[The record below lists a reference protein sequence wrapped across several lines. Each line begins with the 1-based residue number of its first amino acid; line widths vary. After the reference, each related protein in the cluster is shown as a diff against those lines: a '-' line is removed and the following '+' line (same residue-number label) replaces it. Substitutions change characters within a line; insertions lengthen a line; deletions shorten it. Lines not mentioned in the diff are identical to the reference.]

1 MKMYKFAYFKG
12 WTRGYPCDSIVPVG
26 TICCWLLTSMSQPF
40 HICKVES
47 DGSLRLIEQA
57 EDPERAR
64 ERVKKLSA
72 FSPGEYIIANQQTG
86 EIVSIKSYVKQIVFQ
101 IGYDEKDLNARA
113 ELFRRCGHHVISVVD
128 NAAAKHALTSIEN
141 VDVFVVGH
149 TAPEATRKEMVDW
162 LKTNFP
168 KVKIVALIPS
178 ASCQVPRA
186 DYNIVLNDWDEW
198 LSLLAAAAN

>member
-1 MKMYKFAYFKG
+1 
-12 WTRGYPCDSIVPVG
+12 
-26 TICCWLLTSMSQPF
+26 MSQQF
-40 HICKVES
+40 HISKVENGS
-47 DGSLRLIEQA
+47 SLRLIEQA
-57 EDPERAR
+57 DDLERAR

-86 EIVSIKSYVKQIVFQ
+86 ETISIKSHVKQIVFQ

-128 NAAAKHALTSIEN
+128 NIAAKQALTSIEN
-141 VDVFVVGH
+141 VDVFVVGP
-149 TAPEATRKEMVDW
+149 TAPEETRKEMVDW

-168 KVKIVALIPS
+168 KIKVVALIPS
-178 ASCQVPRA
+178 ASRQLSSA

-198 LSLLAAAAN
+198 LSLLAAAG